1 MDANGAASPFA
12 DSNAVPADT
21 YYINNIDFAN
31 GAGALNI
38 SDPTITNS
46 IKLNANT
53 YSTTLENAAA
63 ATLNVNSGL
72 TVRDITWA
80 TLKTINIANGVK
92 YEYITN
98 DANDIDVQ
106 PTLNQLIF
114 KGANSAV
121 NFSNE
126 NINSNKFVATEG
138 IVSGADDQG
147 IVSFHVSTSA
157 TEISANVGT
166 NAKRLQAFI
175 TDGLNIT
182 TITGNIFAKK
192 IEIAQNPDGTKV
204 AIGDTQLIWTTP
216 INTGAGG
223 LVQFTTNSISQ
234 FQDDI
239 TSNMDFNGT
248 DATAILDND
257 VDVTGNIINSVA
269 GGTGTINFADNS
281 TVTGNVGGLNGIGG
295 NTTGSYPVGVF
306 NIQGDNATTVDLQG
320 NVTVNNFNFT
330 SNGIASIGGTLTAT
344 AGVNYNNAAGTLQ
357 FNGAAGPYTF
367 NSPIVNGNNGTLD
380 VFTNLL
386 ATNANIGTLA
396 TINIGNNIGGNGS
409 LTVTV
414 PGNVAFNSPINI
426 NTAVS
431 QLIIAPGAAQTF
443 TFGNNV
449 TNTTGGQGGSVTFNG
464 TGGALVV
471 AGNKTI
477 GAGNIL
483 DAINIIGGV
492 IAQPGLN
499 LAGTAALN
507 MKAGS
512 IFQDNSLSTT
522 NVAAINIG
530 EAGVPANAATYALDA
545 KNAVG
550 GAFNLNAGGIK
561 FPNAASVL
569 QLQSSAPA
577 GSDTTINLNG
587 NLDPGAAGS
596 GIVAITAINTGET
609 LKIAG
614 AGTLG
619 IVGPGNTLNSIT
631 FAGAGNITVVPT
643 INTANAIS
651 TGITGA
657 LTLGNVNAGIN
668 FTAATNL
675 TVNNV
680 TGNID
685 FKGQTAA
692 ALNLTANST
701 INGTVDSTVGVG
713 GKLNLAANTTV
724 TGVIGTTN
732 ALTAVN
738 FNGADINLTAA
749 SDANLF
755 TVSGGA
761 TATAGGLMT
770 GAVNYAGAGTLTV
783 QNGIKGAVTSTA
795 GGNEILTIDGG
806 NVTGT
811 IGVGGA
817 INLVN
822 IGANPVIFGASVFAN
837 TVALTDNASAL
848 TLGNNVALT
857 GVVTTAN
864 ANNGILTF
872 NPGSSVSGT
881 IGGVGAALAQV
892 DILGAAA
899 FGANVWA
906 NAVQLTDG
914 LSVLTLNNATVN
926 GAITNTSGNNNS
938 GILILNP
945 GSSVN
950 GIIGANAAALA
961 AVNIGAGAASFG
973 EDVFSKVVALTN
985 GLSVLTLNN
994 GVTVNGAIT
1003 TAANNNGSL
1012 TFTGNSSVTGTIG
1025 ANGAA
1030 LNTVTFDGVTTL
1042 AQPSFSQT
1050 FTVNNGANVTS
1061 AAAAVINGNVTIM
1074 GNGILNAS
1082 AADAGVV
1089 GNVAA
1094 GSGQF
1099 TGPVDG
1105 NGSVAGGTFKGNVT
1119 GSATIAGG
1127 VFTGNANSVVIS
1139 GGQFIG
1145 DVVTTV
1151 NFTGVGTVDTTNVGG
1166 TIDFGGSDGTVTVN
1180 DTGTLATVTSN
1191 SAAAAGNLAFL
1202 GGGTV
1207 TGKVSN
1213 IGTIT
1218 VNGVNKII
1226 NFQQDVSAASLTF
1239 ANASTANL
1247 QGSLTTGNVDFGVG
1261 GGTLEF
1267 SGLVGGVNPANYTFD
1282 STVANG
1288 NTGILAVNTTL
1299 IATNADIGKVKTINI
1314 GAGKIFTVDASA
1326 GAVNLLQANGST
1338 ITFGNANSVFGLT
1351 TNTAQ
1356 TVTFNNSLNGGAG
1369 NTGIVNLNGNGNTL
1383 TLAGNT
1389 GVETLGGANTLAV
1402 LNVSGNVT
1410 ISGAAGTTK
1419 LDVSKTTIL
1428 NLAPASVFT
1437 DQSLTSATV
1446 GAINIGDNT
1455 GFATYALDAV
1465 NAPMAP
1471 AVPPLLPAGRQF
1483 DLTAK
1488 VNFANPASI
1497 LKLQSTAPSGI
1508 NSIVSLLGDFDP
1520 GATGGIV
1527 ELNSAN
1533 KGANLIIDDRGFTFG
1548 TAAHP
1553 LKQLTFSGQGAIA
1566 IVAKTFTPEILL
1578 NIAEIGLT
1586 NVTSNITYAANTQF
1600 GVGSITGNM
1609 DFANQAGTAIFASA
1623 AVEVGGTAQ
1632 ITGNITSTGG
1642 PNGTVVFMDNGIIG
1656 GTVTNLAM
1664 LKAGADGS
1672 IVRFNTGG
1680 NMSISEIQGIG
1691 TGTILFAQATPTDLE
1706 GVVNQT
1712 GGTAVDLVFPS
1723 GGSISGDVGSANN
1736 PIGTITAQTGL
1747 LILEG
1752 KVTGD
1757 TAFMID
1763 GATIQFNDDVNIGL
1777 ERLATPNA
1785 LRTPVALAVA
1795 PIDPDFILN
1804 SPNPETNSK
1813 PVGSQGAVSIQINGN
1828 DVTFTN
1834 DVINISNIDFTSPQG
1849 VTATFA
1855 SQNAIVGGATTNA
1868 NRLHTI
1874 AISGDLTTGTLPFGS
1889 DSNHLKTVQFNGVDG
1904 KITIDSQDFY
1914 SSITTKTNNQGSAI
1928 FNANNGFTDDLGG
1941 ENLSLKLVQFSS
1953 NKGTVKG
1960 DTYAKDITIDVGKSA
1975 VFTGYNSRSL
1985 DIPAATV
1992 GGVKVPRATTKF
2004 NYKTKVVSDNFKGSS
2019 NSSAEYTNAV
2029 LLQAPINGGSHK
2041 FDDDVWLQK
2050 AVTGTNNITFAP
2062 KKTAFIQSD
2071 LGASTIVADQATM
2084 MFTGDNASV
2093 NVGGNISGS
2102 NITFDLGNNKIIYTG
2117 NAAPTGELT
2126 INVLYDTVNSG
2137 VENNTDSGNIV
2148 IANGANIDLSGV
2160 TALKVLLTA
2169 ASNPASISANSA
2181 YPIITSLSG
2190 NGITVGNA
2198 ANLPFNVTANEGV
2211 FVRWVINASSFI
2223 LYPIET
2229 TGDITV
2235 DNIIKNIITA
2245 PPGTDAAKVA
2255 NVIVNT
2261 PIGQRKVVVDH
2272 LIPIIERPSIT
2283 IHKITQINH
2292 PFIIP
2297 ETPII
2302 GPIGGYSPSVPVT
2315 GGGVVGVGPNG
2326 PAVVGT
2332 GPATGGSVIGGTFTP
2347 SGPAV
2352 VGTGPNGPGT
2362 GGVVGVGPN
2371 GTVVVGTGPAAGGSV
2386 IGGTFTPSG
2395 PAVVGTGP
2403 NGPGTGGVVGVGPNG
2418 PAVVGT
2424 GPAAGGS
2431 VIGGTFTPSGPAVV
2445 GTGPAAG
2452 GSVIG
2457 GTFTPSG
2464 PAVVGTGPNG
2474 PGTGGVVGVNPNG
2487 PAVVGT
2493 GPATGGSVIGGTF
2506 TPSGPAVVGTG
2517 PNGPGTGGVVGVGP
2531 NGPAVVGT
2539 GPAAGGSVI
2548 GGTFTPS
2555 GPAVVGT
2562 GPNGPGTGG
2571 YSPSAPGGSTG
2582 GTSVNGP
2589 ASVGSSVTPGGS
2601 NYTPS
2606 IGSGSTSVNGPASV
2620 GSSVT
2625 PGGSN
2630 YTPSIGSGSTSVN
2643 GPASVGS
2650 SVNPGGS
2657 NYTPSIGSGSTSVN
2671 GPASVGSSVNP
2682 GGSNYTPSIGSGS
2695 TSVNGPASVG
2705 SSVNPG
2711 GSNYTPSIGSGST
2724 SVNGPASVG
2733 SSVNPGGSNYTPSI
2747 GSGSTSVNGPASV
2760 GSSVTP
2766 GGSNYTPS
2774 IGSGSTS
2781 VNGPASVGSSV
2792 TPGGSNYTP
2801 SIGSGSTSVNGPAS
2815 VGSSVTPGGSNY
2827 TPSIGS
2833 GSTSVNGPAS
2843 VGSSVNPG
2851 GSNYTPSIGSGST
2864 SVNGPA
2870 SVGSSVTPGG
2880 SNYTPSIG
2888 SGSTSV
2894 NGPASVGSSVTPG
2907 GSNYTP
2913 SIGSGST
2920 SVNGPA
2926 SVGSSVTPGGS
2937 NYTPSIGSGSTSV
2950 NGPASVGSS
2959 VTPGGSNYT
2968 PSIGSGSTSVNGP
2981 ASVGSSVTPGGSN
2994 YTPSIGSGSTS
3005 VNGPASVG
3013 SSVNPGGSN
3022 YTPSIGSGSTS
3033 VNGPASVGSSVTPG
3047 GSNYTPSIGSG
3058 STSVNGPASVGS
3070 SVTPGGSNYT
3080 PSIGSGSTS
3089 VNGPASVGSSVNPGG
3104 SNYTPFGNNVG
3115 TSATSPSAATIGSS
3129 GNSNIPAASTNSVG
3143 SNAVGGSSTNT
3154 NNSSAG
3160 NSRVGGS
3167 SGSNMPII
3175 ETGKD
3180 SSIGSSGNSSGVS
3193 SGAAS
3198 TGATTTN
3205 PNDGFDAA
3213 RGNTNAGTKEVSD
3226 RTSKIRDAENAPD
3239 TIPSEQDQGVS
3250 RKRGAAVGAG
3260 DCDSNEIIYGLW
3272 GAPYFGKATQKQQN
3286 NLMGYKA
3293 KSAGGSIGVD
3303 TLINDNIVVGAAYT
3317 KVDTK
3322 LNYQGAKAGNH
3333 TKVNTDM
3340 FSAYGLYNFI
3350 NNWFVEGIT
3359 SYSRSI
3365 IKTNEIRNIING
3377 TETAHGKYRS
3387 YSYSGQVVGGYN
3399 YLWNETTLSPMF
3411 GLRLAKI
3418 KDSGYH
3424 EFGTSFQNLTIK
3436 KRQYN
3441 KVEGIAGGEIKTT
3454 FYKGEFLIRPQVH
3467 AFINYDFK
3475 GKTPPIIAE
3484 LNGLTDPLTVPTPK
3498 ATKML
3503 YDLGAGVEFKK
3514 GRMEYGLHY
3523 GLNLAKKY
3531 QAQSGTIK
3539 IKVNL

>member
-1 MDANGAASPFA
+1 MSSQKESLKKKIFKKSMFAASALSTAALMLSGGSAFGLVNRTTNGATNLSAGLGFDVPGPFVNGSAITVVNTAHTITLDGPTPWQIASIYLPDGSDGVIINCNVDSTFGSINNVNGNGAGIQKVNFVIADGVNETLTGAGITQPVAAGALDAPGGAASPFA

-21 YYINNIDFAN
+21 YYINNIDFAG
-31 GAGALNI
+31 GAGALNV
-38 SDPTITNS
+38 SDPTIANS

-53 YSTTLENAAA
+53 YSTTLKNAAA

-126 NINSNKFVATEG
+126 NINSNKFVATED

-257 VDVTGNIINSVA
+257 VDVTGNIDNSKA
-269 GGTGTINFADNS
+269 GGNGTLNFAGS
-281 TVTGNVGGLNGIGG
+281 SVVTGNIGATNAIATINAQGANG
-295 NTTGSYPVGVF
+295 S
-306 NIQGDNATTVDLQG
+306 TVVLQK
-320 NVTVNNFNFT
+320 NVTVGALNFT
-330 SNGIASIGGTLTAT
+330 NAGAAEEVQIGGSLTTPALGKGVTFGNNASGGTLT
-344 AGVNYNNAAGTLQ
+344 
-357 FNGAAGPYTF
+357 FNGALPGPYTF
-367 NSPIVNGNNGTLD
+367 NSPIENGGNGILNVNTTL
-380 VFTNLL
+380 T
-386 ATNANIGTLA
+386 ATNANIGTLK
-396 TINIGNNIGGNGS
+396 TINIGNNLGNDGS

-414 PGNVAFNSPINI
+414 QGDVAFNSPINI

-449 TNTTGGQGGSVTFNG
+449 TNTKGVQGGSVTFNG
-464 TGGALVV
+464 TGGGLVV

-507 MKAGS
+507 MKGGS

-530 EAGVPANAATYALDA
+530 EVGGAATYVLDSI
-545 KNAVG
+545 NG
-550 GAFNLNAGGIK
+550 NFNLNAGGVN
-561 FPNAASVL
+561 FANAASVL
-569 QLQSSAPA
+569 QLQSTA
-577 GSDTTINLNG
+577 GVGVNTQITLTNG
-587 NLDPGAAGS
+587 DLVGGVGGS
-596 GIVAITAINTGET
+596 GKLQITAQNAGEL

-614 AGTLG
+614 AGNIGT
-619 IVGPGNTLNSIT
+619 VGAPLQQIT

-685 FKGQTAA
+685 FKGQAAA

-701 INGTVDSTVGVG
+701 ITGTVDSTVGVG

-724 TGVIGTTN
+724 TGVIGGTN
-732 ALTAVN
+732 PLTVVN
-738 FNGADINLTAA
+738 FNGVGINLTAA

-755 TVSGGA
+755 TISGGA

-783 QNGIKGAVTSTA
+783 QNGINGAVTSNA
-795 GGNEILTIDGG
+795 GGGEILTIDGG

-811 IGVGGA
+811 IGTNVAA

-822 IGANPVIFGASVFAN
+822 IGAAPVTFGANVFAN

-914 LSVLTLNNATVN
+914 LSALTLNNAIVN

-973 EDVFSKVVALTN
+973 ANVFSKVVALTN
-985 GLSVLTLNN
+985 AASALTLNN

-1003 TAANNNGSL
+1003 TTAGNNNGSL
-1012 TFTGNSSVTGTIG
+1012 TFGDSSVTGTIG
-1025 ANGAA
+1025 TGVAA
-1030 LNTVTFDGVTTL
+1030 LNTVTFTGNTTL
-1042 AQPSFSQT
+1042 VQPSFSQT
-1050 FTVNNGANVTS
+1050 FTVNNGANTIANALMTGAVTL
-1061 AAAAVINGNVTIM
+1061 A
-1074 GNGILNAS
+1074 GNGTL
-1082 AADAGVV
+1082 DATIGGVT
-1089 GNVAA
+1089 GSVAA
-1094 GSGQF
+1094 GS
-1099 TGPVDG
+1099 
-1105 NGSVAGGTFKGNVT
+1105 GTFKGNVGGSGSVGAGVTFT
-1119 GSATIAGG
+1119 GNVSTSAIIAGG
-1127 VFTGNANSVVIS
+1127 QFTGNVGTTASFTGAGTLTTGSV
-1139 GGQFIG
+1139 GGLTDFAGNAGTVNVNDGGILAGVTSSAGNFIG
-1145 DVVTTV
+1145 
-1151 NFTGVGTVDTTNVGG
+1151 
-1166 TIDFGGSDGTVTVN
+1166 
-1180 DTGTLATVTSN
+1180 
-1191 SAAAAGNLAFL
+1191 NLNFL
-1202 GGGTV
+1202 GGANV
-1207 TGKVSN
+1207 TGAVTN
-1213 IGTIT
+1213 IGPIT
-1218 VNGVNKII
+1218 LNGAAGKIV
-1226 NFQQDVSAASLTF
+1226 NFQKNVSAASLTF
-1239 ANASTANL
+1239 GNGGTANL
-1247 QGSLTTGNVDFGVG
+1247 EGSLTTTGNVDFGG

-1267 SGLVGGVNPANYTFD
+1267 SGLVGGVNPANYTFN

-1288 NTGILAVNTTL
+1288 NNGILAVNTTL

-1326 GAVNLLQANGST
+1326 GAVNLLQAAAST
-1338 ITFGNANSVFGLT
+1338 ITFGDANSVFGLT

-1356 TVTFNNSLNGGAG
+1356 TVTFNNSLNGGVG

-1389 GVETLGGANTLAV
+1389 GVEALGGANKLAV

-1410 ISGAAGTTK
+1410 ISGGAGTTK
-1419 LDVSKTTIL
+1419 LDVSKTTVL

-1437 DQSLTSATV
+1437 DQSLTSAIV
-1446 GAINIGDNT
+1446 GAINIGLPGAN
-1455 GFATYALDAV
+1455 GGATYALDAV

-1632 ITGNITSTGG
+1632 ITGNVTSTGG

-1664 LKAGADGS
+1664 FKGGADGS

-1680 NMSISEIQGIG
+1680 NMSISEIQGTG

-1736 PIGTITAQTGL
+1736 PIGTITAQAGV

-1763 GATIQFNDDVNIGL
+1763 GATIQFNDDINIGIEIL
-1777 ERLATPNA
+1777 TTPAA
-1785 LRTPVALAVA
+1785 LMRAAALAAV
-1795 PIDPDFILN
+1795 PNTIFN
-1804 SPNPETNSK
+1804 SKNPETAPRN
-1813 PVGSQGAVSIQINGN
+1813 VGTAAAAVSVQINGN

-1834 DVINISNIDFTSPQG
+1834 DLINISNINFTSPQA

-1855 SQNAIVGGATTNA
+1855 SQNAIVGGATTTGDKI
-1868 NRLHTI
+1868 HTI
-1874 AISGDLTTGTLPFGS
+1874 AISGDLTTGTSPFGS
-1889 DSNHLKTVQFNGVDG
+1889 DSNHLKTVQFNSDG
-1904 KITIDSQDFY
+1904 KFIIKSQDVY
-1914 SSITTKTNNQGSAI
+1914 TSVTTKTNNEGTAI
-1928 FNANNGFTDDLGG
+1928 FEADNGFTDDLGG

-2004 NYKTKVVSDNFKGSS
+2004 NYKTKIVSDNFKGSS

-2050 AVTGTNNITFAP
+2050 AVTGTNTITFAP
-2062 KKTAFIQSD
+2062 QKTAFIQSD
-2071 LGASTIVADQATM
+2071 LGASNIVADQATM

-2117 NAAPTGELT
+2117 NAKPTGELT

-2371 GTVVVGTGPAAGGSV
+2371 G
-2386 IGGTFTPSG
+2386 
-2395 PAVVGTGP
+2395 
-2403 NGPGTGGVVGVGPNG
+2403 
-2418 PAVVGT
+2418 
-2424 GPAAGGS
+2424 
-2431 VIGGTFTPSGPAVV
+2431 
-2445 GTGPAAG
+2445 
-2452 GSVIG
+2452 
-2457 GTFTPSG
+2457 
-2464 PAVVGTGPNG
+2464 
-2474 PGTGGVVGVNPNG
+2474 
-2487 PAVVGT
+2487 
-2493 GPATGGSVIGGTF
+2493 
-2506 TPSGPAVVGTG
+2506 
-2517 PNGPGTGGVVGVGP
+2517 
-2531 NGPAVVGT
+2531 PAVVGT

-2589 ASVGSSVTPGGS
+2589 ASVGSSAISGNNGYSSSIGGTGGTSTTPSAATIGSSSNSNIGTGGTNSPAYNSKVGTTGRSSTANSPSAFGGS
-2601 NYTPS
+2601 NTGNS
-2606 IGSGSTSVNGPASV
+2606 GVQGSNIGNSGVSPNASGSSNANIGTSGR
-2620 GSSVT
+2620 
-2625 PGGSN
+2625 
-2630 YTPSIGSGSTSVN
+2630 I
-2643 GPASVGS
+2643 
-2650 SVNPGGS
+2650 
-2657 NYTPSIGSGSTSVN
+2657 
-2671 GPASVGSSVNP
+2671 
-2682 GGSNYTPSIGSGS
+2682 
-2695 TSVNGPASVG
+2695 
-2705 SSVNPG
+2705 
-2711 GSNYTPSIGSGST
+2711 
-2724 SVNGPASVG
+2724 
-2733 SSVNPGGSNYTPSI
+2733 
-2747 GSGSTSVNGPASV
+2747 
-2760 GSSVTP
+2760 
-2766 GGSNYTPS
+2766 
-2774 IGSGSTS
+2774 
-2781 VNGPASVGSSV
+2781 
-2792 TPGGSNYTP
+2792 
-2801 SIGSGSTSVNGPAS
+2801 
-2815 VGSSVTPGGSNY
+2815 
-2827 TPSIGS
+2827 
-2833 GSTSVNGPAS
+2833 
-2843 VGSSVNPG
+2843 
-2851 GSNYTPSIGSGST
+2851 
-2864 SVNGPA
+2864 
-2870 SVGSSVTPGG
+2870 
-2880 SNYTPSIG
+2880 
-2888 SGSTSV
+2888 
-2894 NGPASVGSSVTPG
+2894 
-2907 GSNYTP
+2907 
-2913 SIGSGST
+2913 
-2920 SVNGPA
+2920 
-2926 SVGSSVTPGGS
+2926 
-2937 NYTPSIGSGSTSV
+2937 
-2950 NGPASVGSS
+2950 
-2959 VTPGGSNYT
+2959 
-2968 PSIGSGSTSVNGP
+2968 
-2981 ASVGSSVTPGGSN
+2981 
-2994 YTPSIGSGSTS
+2994 
-3005 VNGPASVG
+3005 
-3013 SSVNPGGSN
+3013 
-3022 YTPSIGSGSTS
+3022 
-3033 VNGPASVGSSVTPG
+3033 
-3047 GSNYTPSIGSG
+3047 
-3058 STSVNGPASVGS
+3058 
-3070 SVTPGGSNYT
+3070 
-3080 PSIGSGSTS
+3080 
-3089 VNGPASVGSSVNPGG
+3089 
-3104 SNYTPFGNNVG
+3104 GNNVG

-3180 SSIGSSGNSSGVS
+3180 SSIGSSGNSGGVS

-3399 YLWNETTLSPMF
+3399 YLWNETTLSPMV

>member
-1 MDANGAASPFA
+1 MKFK
-12 DSNAVPADT
+12 NA
-21 YYINNIDFAN
+21 
-31 GAGALNI
+31 G
-38 SDPTITNS
+38 S
-46 IKLNANT
+46 I
-53 YSTTLENAAA
+53 
-63 ATLNVNSGL
+63 
-72 TVRDITWA
+72 
-80 TLKTINIANGVK
+80 
-92 YEYITN
+92 
-98 DANDIDVQ
+98 
-106 PTLNQLIF
+106 
-114 KGANSAV
+114 
-121 NFSNE
+121 
-126 NINSNKFVATEG
+126 
-138 IVSGADDQG
+138 
-147 IVSFHVSTSA
+147 
-157 TEISANVGT
+157 
-166 NAKRLQAFI
+166 
-175 TDGLNIT
+175 LNIT
-182 TITGNIFAKK
+182 
-192 IEIAQNPDGTKV
+192 
-204 AIGDTQLIWTTP
+204 
-216 INTGAGG
+216 
-223 LVQFTTNSISQ
+223 
-234 FQDDI
+234 
-239 TSNMDFNGT
+239 SN
-248 DATAILDND
+248 
-257 VDVTGNIINSVA
+257 
-269 GGTGTINFADNS
+269 
-281 TVTGNVGGLNGIGG
+281 
-295 NTTGSYPVGVF
+295 
-306 NIQGDNATTVDLQG
+306 G
-320 NVTVNNFNFT
+320 NVTAT
-330 SNGIASIGGTLTAT
+330 MNG
-344 AGVNYNNAAGTLQ
+344 
-357 FNGAAGPYTF
+357 
-367 NSPIVNGNNGTLD
+367 D
-380 VFTNLL
+380 
-386 ATNANIGTLA
+386 
-396 TINIGNNIGGNGS
+396 
-409 LTVTV
+409 
-414 PGNVAFNSPINI
+414 
-426 NTAVS
+426 
-431 QLIIAPGAAQTF
+431 
-443 TFGNNV
+443 
-449 TNTTGGQGGSVTFNG
+449 
-464 TGGALVV
+464 
-471 AGNKTI
+471 
-477 GAGNIL
+477 
-483 DAINIIGGV
+483 
-492 IAQPGLN
+492 
-499 LAGTAALN
+499 
-507 MKAGS
+507 
-512 IFQDNSLSTT
+512 
-522 NVAAINIG
+522 
-530 EAGVPANAATYALDA
+530 
-545 KNAVG
+545 
-550 GAFNLNAGGIK
+550 
-561 FPNAASVL
+561 
-569 QLQSSAPA
+569 
-577 GSDTTINLNG
+577 
-587 NLDPGAAGS
+587 LDPGAAAS
-596 GIVAITAINTGET
+596 GVIQLSSTGGLLEIT
-609 LKIAG
+609 G
-614 AGTLG
+614 ANNLG
-619 IVGPGNTLNSIT
+619 IAGPGNTLNSIT
-631 FAGAGNITVVPT
+631 FAGNGNITVTPT

-651 TGITGA
+651 TGITGN
-657 LTLGNVNAGIN
+657 LILGNVNAGIN

-701 INGTVDSTVGVG
+701 ITGTVDSTVGVG

-724 TGVIGTTN
+724 TGVIGGTN
-732 ALTAVN
+732 PLTAVN
-738 FNGADINLTAA
+738 FNGAGINLTAA

-761 TATAGGLMT
+761 SATAGGLMT
-770 GAVNYAGAGTLTV
+770 GAVNYGVGAGKLTV
-783 QNGIKGAVTSTA
+783 QNGINGAVTSTA
-795 GGNEILTIDGG
+795 GGGEILTINGG
-806 NVTGT
+806 DVTGT
-811 IGVGGA
+811 IGTNVAA

-881 IGGVGAALAQV
+881 IGTNAAALAKV
-892 DILGAAA
+892 NIGAGAAA

-906 NAVQLTDG
+906 DAVQLTNV

-938 GILILNP
+938 GTLILNP

-973 EDVFSKVVALTN
+973 ANVFSKVVALTN

-1012 TFTGNSSVTGTIG
+1012 TFTRNSSVTGTIG
-1025 ANGAA
+1025 TGGAA
-1030 LNTVTFDGVTTL
+1030 LNTVTFTGDTTL

-1050 FTVNNGANVTS
+1050 FTVNNGANTIANALMTGAVTL
-1061 AAAAVINGNVTIM
+1061 A
-1074 GNGILNAS
+1074 GNGTL
-1082 AADAGVV
+1082 DATGGGVT
-1089 GNVAA
+1089 GSVAA
-1094 GSGQF
+1094 GS
-1099 TGPVDG
+1099 
-1105 NGSVAGGTFKGNVT
+1105 GTFKGNVGGSGSVGAGGTFT
-1119 GSATIAGG
+1119 GNVSTSAIIAGG
-1127 VFTGNANSVVIS
+1127 NFIGNVGTTASFTGAGTLTTGSV
-1139 GGQFIG
+1139 GGLTDFAG
-1145 DVVTTV
+1145 KA
-1151 NFTGVGTVDTTNVGG
+1151 GTVDVT
-1166 TIDFGGSDGTVTVN
+1166 DG
-1180 DTGTLATVTSN
+1180 GTLAGVTS
-1191 SAAAAGNLAFL
+1191 SAGNFIGNLNFLA
-1202 GGGTV
+1202 GANV
-1207 TGKVSN
+1207 TGAVSN
-1213 IGTIT
+1213 IGAISLG
-1218 VNGVNKII
+1218 GVGGKIV
-1226 NFQQDVSAASLTF
+1226 NFQQDVKAASLKFF
-1239 ANASTANL
+1239 AANTANL
-1247 QGSLTTGNVDFGVG
+1247 LGSLTTTGNVDFGG

-1267 SGLVGGVNPANYTFD
+1267 SGLVGGINPANYTFN

-1326 GAVNLLQANGST
+1326 GAVNLLQAAAST
-1338 ITFGNANSVFGLT
+1338 ITFGDANSVFGLT

-1419 LDVSKTTIL
+1419 LDVSNTAVL

-1455 GFATYALDAV
+1455 GPATYALDAV
-1465 NAPMAP
+1465 NAPIVGP
-1471 AVPPLLPAGRQF
+1471 VGKLPEGHQF

-1520 GATGGIV
+1520 GAVGGIV

-1553 LKQLTFSGQGAIA
+1553 LKQLTFSGQGPIA

-1586 NVTSNITYAANTQF
+1586 NVISNITYATNTQF

-1609 DFANQAGTAIFASA
+1609 DFANQAGTAIFASS
-1623 AVEVGGTAQ
+1623 AVGVGGTAQ

-1664 LKAGADGS
+1664 FKGGADGS

-1680 NMSISEIQGIG
+1680 NMSISEIQGTG

-1736 PIGTITAQTGL
+1736 PIGTITAQAGV

-1763 GATIQFNDDVNIGL
+1763 GATIQFNDDINIGIQQL
-1777 ERLATPNA
+1777 VTPAALMSPAPLAGAVPNVRFNSATP
-1785 LRTPVALAVA
+1785 
-1795 PIDPDFILN
+1795 
-1804 SPNPETNSK
+1804 ETDAEQ
-1813 PVGSQGAVSIQINGN
+1813 VGTSTVPVSIQINGN

-1834 DVINISNIDFTSPQG
+1834 NIINISNIDFTSPQA

-1889 DSNHLKTVQFNGVDG
+1889 DSNHLKTVQFNGVDS
-1904 KITIDSQDFY
+1904 KITIDSENFY
-1914 SSITTKTNNQGSAI
+1914 SSITTKTNNQGTAI

-1960 DTYAKDITIDVGKSA
+1960 DTYAKNITIDAGKSA

-2004 NYKTKVVSDNFKGSS
+2004 NYKTKIVSDNFKGSS

-2050 AVTGTNNITFAP
+2050 PVTGANTITFAP
-2062 KKTAFIQSD
+2062 QKTAFIQSD
-2071 LGASTIVADQATM
+2071 LGASNIVADQATM

-2102 NITFDLGNNKIIYTG
+2102 NMTLDLGNNKIIYTG
-2117 NAAPTGELT
+2117 NAKPTGELT

-2315 GGGVVGVGPNG
+2315 GGVVGVNPNGPAVVGTGPATGGSVIGGTFTPNGPAVVGTGPNGPGTGGVVGVGPNGPAVVGTGPAAGGSVIGGTFTLSGPAVVGTGPNGPGTGGVVGVGPNG

-2371 GTVVVGTGPAAGGSV
+2371 GPAVVGTGPVIGGSV

-2403 NGPGTGGVVGVGPNG
+2403 NGPGTGGVVGVG
-2418 PAVVGT
+2418 
-2424 GPAAGGS
+2424 
-2431 VIGGTFTPSGPAVV
+2431 
-2445 GTGPAAG
+2445 
-2452 GSVIG
+2452 
-2457 GTFTPSG
+2457 
-2464 PAVVGTGPNG
+2464 
-2474 PGTGGVVGVNPNG
+2474 PNG

-2571 YSPSAPGGSTG
+2571 VVGVGPNGPGTGPVIGGSVIGGTFTPSGPAVVGTGPNGPGTGGVVGVGPNGPAVVGTGPAAGGSVIGGTFTPSGPAVVGTGPNGPGTGGVVGVGPNGPAVVGTGPVIGGSVIGGTFTPSGPAVVGTGPNGPGTGGVVGVGPNGPAVVGTGLAAGGSVIGGTFTPSGPAVVGTGPNGPGTGGVVGVNPNGPAVVGTGPATGGSVIGGTFTPSGPAVVGTDPNGPGTGRYSPSAPGGSTG

-2625 PGGSN
+2625 SGGSN
-2630 YTPSIGSGSTSVN
+2630 YTPSIGSGGTSVN

-2650 SVNPGGS
+2650 SV
-2657 NYTPSIGSGSTSVN
+2657 TS
-2671 GPASVGSSVNP
+2671 
-2682 GGSNYTPSIGSGS
+2682 
-2695 TSVNGPASVG
+2695 
-2705 SSVNPG
+2705 
-2711 GSNYTPSIGSGST
+2711 
-2724 SVNGPASVG
+2724 
-2733 SSVNPGGSNYTPSI
+2733 GGSNYTPSI

-2833 GSTSVNGPAS
+2833 GGTSVNGPAS
-2843 VGSSVNPG
+2843 VGSSVTPG

-3013 SSVNPGGSN
+3013 SSVTPGGSN

-3089 VNGPASVGSSVNPGG
+3089 VNGPASVGSSVTPGGSNYTPSIGSGSTSVNGPASVGSSVTPGGSNYTPSIGSGSTSVNGPASVGSSVTPGGSNYTLSIGSGSTSVNGPASVGSSVNPGG

-3143 SNAVGGSSTNT
+3143 SNAVGGSSINT

-3160 NSRVGGS
+3160 NSRGGS

-3322 LNYQGAKAGNH
+3322 LNYQGAKAANH

-3399 YLWNETTLSPMF
+3399 YLWNETTLSPMV